1 MKYIIFDLDGT
12 ILDTLQD
19 LTNAVNYG
27 LKCFNLPT
35 KDKEFVRLAIGN
47 GTKVLIK
54 RCTPCDISD
63 EIRDQVFNN
72 FKSYYFKHFTDN
84 TKPYPGIYEM
94 LLKLKESKKVKL
106 IVLSNK
112 DDDLTKQL
120 INKEFPRVFDI
131 VQGSYIDKP
140 RKPDPYL
147 INKIFNE
154 NNINKED
161 CLYIGDTNVDK
172 ETADNSGIKYLLVN
186 YGYRS
191 KEELE
196 KMCPKD
202 TTISSIDELY
212 HTIVTYSHHLKKWGL
227 LAR

>member
-27 LKCFNLPT
+27 LKSFNLPQ
-35 KDKEFVRLAIGN
+35 KDLDFVRLAVGN

-54 RCTPCDISD
+54 RCTPCNIS
-63 EIRDQVFNN
+63 EEERCLVFNH
-72 FKSYYFKHFTDN
+72 FKDYYFKHFTDN
-84 TKPYPGIYEM
+84 TKPYPSIYEM
-94 LLKLKESKKVKL
+94 LLKLKELGNIKL
-106 IVLSNK
+106 AVLSNK
-112 DDDLTKQL
+112 DDDLTNQL

-147 INKIFNE
+147 INKIIKE
-154 NNINKED
+154 NNIDVKD

-172 ETADNSGIKYLLVN
+172 ETATNGNVEYRLVN
-186 YGYRS
+186 YGYRN

-196 KMCPKD
+196 KMCPDD
-202 TTISSIDELY
+202 TSISTVEELY
-212 HTIVTYSHHLKKWGL
+212 HNILKWVNL
-227 LAR
+227 

>member
-27 LKCFNLPT
+27 LKCFNLPL
-35 KDKEFVRLAIGN
+35 KDKEFVRLAVGN

-63 EIRDQVFNN
+63 ELRGQVFNE
-72 FKSYYFKHFTDN
+72 FKSYYFKHFTDY

-94 LLKLKESKKVKL
+94 LLKLKDNSNIRL
-106 IVLSNK
+106 AVLSNK

-120 INKEFPRVFDI
+120 INEEFPRVFDI

-147 INKIFNE
+147 INKIFKE

-161 CLYIGDTNVDK
+161 SLYIGDTNVDR
-172 ETADNSGIKYLLVN
+172 ETAINGDVIYQLVN
-186 YGYRS
+186 YGYRN

-196 KMCPKD
+196 KMCPDD
-202 TTISSIDELY
+202 TSISSIDELY
-212 HTIVTYSHHLKKWGL
+212 HTILKWVNL
-227 LAR
+227 

>member
-27 LKCFNLPT
+27 LKCFNLPE
-35 KDKEFVRLAIGN
+35 KDLNFVRLAIGN

-63 EIRDQVFNN
+63 EIRDQVFNE

-84 TKPYPGIYEM
+84 TKPYPGVLEM
-94 LLKLKESKKVKL
+94 LLKLKEIPNLKL
-106 IVLSNK
+106 VVLSNK

-120 INKEFPRVFDI
+120 IQKEFMGVFDI

-172 ETADNSGIKYLLVN
+172 ETATNGGIIYRLVN
-186 YGYRS
+186 YGYRN

-196 KMCPKD
+196 KMCPND
-202 TTISSIDELY
+202 TTISTIDELY
-212 HTIVTYSHHLKKWGL
+212 NTILKWVNL
-227 LAR
+227 

>member
-27 LKCFNLPT
+27 LKYFNLPE
-35 KDKEFVRLAIGN
+35 KDLSFVRLAIGN

-54 RCTPCDISD
+54 RCTPVDISD
-63 EIRDQVFNN
+63 DIRDQVFNN
-72 FKSYYFKHFTDN
+72 FKDYYFKHFTDN
-84 TKPYPGIYEM
+84 TRPYKGILEM
-94 LLKLKESKKVKL
+94 LLKLKEIPDLKL

-120 INKEFPRVFDI
+120 IQKEFMGVFDI

-154 NNINKED
+154 NNINNKE

-172 ETADNSGIKYLLVN
+172 ETASNAGVTYRLVN
-186 YGYRS
+186 YGYRT

-196 KMCPKD
+196 KMCPED
-202 TTISSIDELY
+202 TTISTIDELY
-212 HTIVTYSHHLKKWGL
+212 QVILKWVNL
-227 LAR
+227 

>member
-27 LKCFNLPT
+27 LRCFDLPE
-35 KDKEFVRLAIGN
+35 KDVNFVRLAIGN

-54 RCTPCDISD
+54 RCTPEDISD
-63 EIRDQVFNN
+63 DIRDQVFNN
-72 FKSYYFKHFTDN
+72 FKDYYFKHFTDN
-84 TKPYPGIYEM
+84 TRPYKGILDM
-94 LLKLKESKKVKL
+94 LLKLREIDNLKL

-147 INKIFNE
+147 INQIFNE
-154 NNINKED
+154 NHINKED

-172 ETADNSGIKYLLVN
+172 ETATNGGVIYRLVN
-186 YGYRS
+186 YGYRN

-196 KMCPKD
+196 KMCPND
-202 TTISSIDELY
+202 TTISTIDELY
-212 HTIVTYSHHLKKWGL
+212 HTILKWVNL
-227 LAR
+227 

>member
-27 LKCFNLPT
+27 LKCFDLPE
-35 KDKEFVRLAIGN
+35 KDLDFVRLAVGN

-54 RCTPCDISD
+54 RCTPCDIS
-63 EIRDQVFNN
+63 EEKRSKVFDN
-72 FKSYYFKHFTDN
+72 FKDYYFKHFTDN

-94 LLKLKESKKVKL
+94 LLKLKETQSVKL

-147 INKIFNE
+147 INKIFKE
-154 NNINKED
+154 NNINKEH

-172 ETADNSGIKYLLVN
+172 ETATNGGIEYRLVN
-186 YGYRS
+186 YGYRT

-196 KMCPKD
+196 KMCPEEA
-202 TTISSIDELY
+202 TISTIEELY
-212 HTIVTYSHHLKKWGL
+212 SNILKWVNL
-227 LAR
+227 

>member
-12 ILDTLQD
+12 ILDTLDD

-27 LKCFNLPT
+27 LKCFNLPL

-54 RCTPCDISD
+54 RCTQCDISD
-63 EIRDQVFNN
+63 ELRNQVFNE
-72 FKSYYFKHFTDN
+72 FKSYYFKHFTDYTN
-84 TKPYPGIYEM
+84 PYPGIYEM
-94 LLKLKESKKVKL
+94 LLKLKDNDNISLV
-106 IVLSNK
+106 VLSNK

-131 VQGSYIDKP
+131 VQGSYIDRP

-147 INKIFNE
+147 ISKIFNE

-172 ETADNSGIKYLLVN
+172 ETAINGGVNYRLVN
-186 YGYRS
+186 YGYRN
-191 KEELE
+191 KEELQ
-196 KMCPKD
+196 KMCPDD
-202 TTISSIDELY
+202 TTISTIDELY
-212 HTIVTYSHHLKKWGL
+212 DTILKWVNL
-227 LAR
+227 

>member
-19 LTNAVNYG
+19 LTNAVNHG
-27 LKCFNLPT
+27 LKSFKLPL
-35 KDKEFVRLAIGN
+35 KDLDFVRLAIGN

-54 RCTPCDISD
+54 RCTPCDIS
-63 EIRDQVFNN
+63 EEERSMVFNT
-72 FKSYYFKHFTDN
+72 FKDYYFKHFTDN

-94 LLKLKESKKVKL
+94 LLKLKETNNVKL
-106 IVLSNK
+106 AVLSNK

-120 INKEFPRVFDI
+120 IEKEFPRVFDI
-131 VQGSYIDKP
+131 IQGSYIDKP

-147 INKIFNE
+147 INKILKE
-154 NNINKED
+154 NNIDIKD

-172 ETADNSGIKYLLVN
+172 ETANAGSLEYRLVN
-186 YGYRS
+186 YGYRT

-196 KMCPKD
+196 KMCPND
-202 TTISSIDELY
+202 TSISSVEELY
-212 HTIVTYSHHLKKWGL
+212 YDILKWVNL
-227 LAR
+227 

>member
-12 ILDTLQD
+12 ILDTLDD

-27 LKCFNLPT
+27 LKCFNIPL

-63 EIRDQVFNN
+63 ELRDKVFNE

-84 TKPYPGIYEM
+84 TKPYPGVLEM
-94 LLKLKESKKVKL
+94 LLKLKQIPNLKL
-106 IVLSNK
+106 VVLSNK

-120 INKEFPRVFDI
+120 IQKEFMGVFNI

-154 NNINKED
+154 NNINKEE

-172 ETADNSGIKYLLVN
+172 ETATNGGVTYRLVN
-186 YGYRS
+186 YGYRN

-196 KMCPKD
+196 KMCPSD
-202 TTISSIDELY
+202 TTISTIDELY
-212 HTIVTYSHHLKKWGL
+212 HTILKWVNL
-227 LAR
+227 

>member
-27 LKCFNLPT
+27 LKSFNLPL
-35 KDKEFVRLAIGN
+35 KDLGFVRLAIGN

-54 RCTPCDISD
+54 RCTPCDISN
-63 EIRDQVFNN
+63 ELRDKVFNE
-72 FKSYYFKHFTDN
+72 FKDYYFKHFTDN

-94 LLKLKESKKVKL
+94 LLKLKENKNIRLV
-106 IVLSNK
+106 VLSNK

-131 VQGSYIDKP
+131 IQGSYIDKP

-154 NNINKED
+154 NNINKDD
-161 CLYIGDTNVDK
+161 CLYT
-172 ETADNSGIKYLLVN
+172 
-186 YGYRS
+186 
-191 KEELE
+191 
-196 KMCPKD
+196 
-202 TTISSIDELY
+202 
-212 HTIVTYSHHLKKWGL
+212 VTL
-227 LAR
+227 

>member
-12 ILDTLQD
+12 ILDTLDD

-27 LKCFNLPT
+27 LKCFNLRP

-63 EIRDQVFNN
+63 EFRNQVFNE
-72 FKSYYFKHFTDN
+72 FKSYYFKHFTDYTN
-84 TKPYPGIYEM
+84 PYPGIYEM
-94 LLKLKESKKVKL
+94 LLKLKDNDNISLV
-106 IVLSNK
+106 VLSNK

-131 VQGSYIDKP
+131 VQGSYIDRP

-147 INKIFNE
+147 ISKIFNE

-172 ETADNSGIKYLLVN
+172 ETAINGGVNYRLVN
-186 YGYRS
+186 YGYRN
-191 KEELE
+191 KEELQ
-196 KMCPKD
+196 KMCPDD
-202 TTISSIDELY
+202 TTISTIDELY
-212 HTIVTYSHHLKKWGL
+212 DTILKWVNL
-227 LAR
+227 

>member
-1 MKYIIFDLDGT
+1 MKYLIFDLDGT

-27 LKCFNLPT
+27 LKCFNLPL
-35 KDKEFVRLAIGN
+35 KDREFVRLAIGN

-54 RCTPCDISD
+54 RCTPCDIS
-63 EIRDQVFNN
+63 EEVRDQVFDN

-84 TKPYPGIYEM
+84 TKPYPGVLKM
-94 LLKLKESKKVKL
+94 LLKLKEIPNLKL
-106 IVLSNK
+106 VVLSNK

-120 INKEFPRVFDI
+120 IQKEFIGVFDI

-147 INKIFNE
+147 INKILKE
-154 NNINKED
+154 NNIDKID

-172 ETADNSGIKYLLVN
+172 ETADSAGLTYRLVN
-186 YGYRS
+186 YGYRN

-196 KMCPKD
+196 KMCPND
-202 TTISSIDELY
+202 TTISTIDELY
-212 HTIVTYSHHLKKWGL
+212 HTILKL
-227 LAR
+227 VNL

>member
-12 ILDTLQD
+12 ILDTLDD

-27 LKCFNLPT
+27 LKCFNLT
-35 KDKEFVRLAIGN
+35 LKDKEFVRLAIGN

-63 EIRDQVFNN
+63 ELRDRVFNA
-72 FKSYYFKHFTDN
+72 FKSYYFKHFTDY

-94 LLKLKESKKVKL
+94 LLRLKDNGNISL
-106 IVLSNK
+106 AVLSNK

-131 VQGSYIDKP
+131 VQGSYIDRP

-147 INKIFNE
+147 ISKIFNE

-172 ETADNSGIKYLLVN
+172 ETAINGGVNYRLVN

-191 KEELE
+191 KEELQ
-196 KMCPKD
+196 KMCPDD
-202 TTISSIDELY
+202 TSISTIDELY
-212 HTIVTYSHHLKKWGL
+212 HSILKWVNL
-227 LAR
+227 